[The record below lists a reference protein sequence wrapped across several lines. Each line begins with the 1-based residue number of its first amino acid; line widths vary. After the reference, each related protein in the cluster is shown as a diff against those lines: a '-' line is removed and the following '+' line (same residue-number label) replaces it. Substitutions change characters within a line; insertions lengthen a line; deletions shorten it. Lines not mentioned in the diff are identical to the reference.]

1 MSPPLSTLFAESLKV
16 GCLGFGGPAGQIA
29 LMHRVFVDE
38 RKWIDDDRFQ
48 HMLAFCMLLPGPEA
62 QQLATYIGWRLRG
75 WAGALIAGWMFVL
88 PGALIVLTLSW
99 LYVNYGEV
107 PFVAAAF
114 NGVKCAVVALVA
126 EAILKV
132 GKRALKTST
141 AFWIAIAAFIALV
154 LGAPFP
160 LVIVAAALVG
170 LLFPAPLGEGDA
182 SANFSTAEPIPPTP
196 PHKGTGSQ
204 ALLWLILWLCPPAI
218 IALTLGR
225 EHVLFQIALVFS
237 ILACVTFGGA
247 YALLAYLT
255 TEAAG
260 RGWLTPAQMID
271 GLGLAETTPGPLIL
285 VNEFVGFLAGHNAG
299 GFALAGAAIALWCT
313 FAPSFVWIFA
323 GAPYAE
329 RLQRNPRAA
338 GALAAITA
346 AVLGVIAKLALFF
359 AAHALFARQLSF
371 GPTALPDLTSGIW
384 WMIVLA
390 LAGGVALIRF
400 KANLLLVLVACA
412 LTGLAAHARS
422 PIKRRRFPSHPSFR
436 GHDEHPRIPRQSRPE
451 ELRRAGSARLPRL
464 HHRRSHRRR
473 R

>member
-1 MSPPLSTLFAESLKV
+1 MTPSLSTLFVESFKV

-62 QQLATYIGWRLRG
+62 QQLATYTGWRLRG

-88 PGALIVLTLSW
+88 PGACVVLALSW
-99 LYVNYGEV
+99 LYVTYGKV
-107 PFVAAAF
+107 SLVAAAF
-114 NGVKCAVVALVA
+114 DGVKCAVVALVA
-126 EAILKV
+126 EALFKV

-141 AFWIAIAAFIALV
+141 ALWIAIATFIALV

-160 LVIVAAALVG
+160 LVIVAAGALG
-170 LLFPAPLGEGDA
+170 FAFPSSHTGEGREGGIGAGASSTAQIPPPPAP
-182 SANFSTAEPIPPTP
+182 S
-196 PHKGTGSQ
+196 HKGAGSQ
-204 ALLWLILWLCPPAI
+204 AALWLILWLSPPAL
-218 IALTLGR
+218 IAATLGTN
-225 EHVLFQIALVFS
+225 HVLFQIALLFS

-255 TEAAG
+255 AEAAA
-260 RGWLTPAQMID
+260 RGWLSPQQMID

-285 VNEFVGFLAGHNAG
+285 VNEFVGFLAGWNAG
-299 GFALAGAAIALWCT
+299 SIALAFAGAAIALWCT

-329 RLQRNPRAA
+329 RLEKNVRAA

-359 AAHALFARQLSF
+359 AAHALFARQIQF
-371 GPTALPDLTSGIW
+371 GPTELPDPASGIW
-384 WMIVLA
+384 WMIALSLA
-390 LAGGVALIRF
+390 AAVALIRF
-400 KANLLLVLVACA
+400 KANLLLVLAACA
-412 LTGLAAHARS
+412 IAGLAAHAS
-422 PIKRRRFPSHPSFR
+422 
-436 GHDEHPRIPRQSRPE
+436 G
-451 ELRRAGSARLPRL
+451 L
-464 HHRRSHRRR
+464 
-473 R
+473 

>member
-1 MSPPLSTLFAESLKV
+1 
-16 GCLGFGGPAGQIA
+16 
-29 LMHRVFVDE
+29 MHRVFVDE

-75 WAGALIAGWMFVL
+75 WAGALVAGWMFVL
-88 PGALIVLTLSW
+88 PGALIVLALSW

-107 PFVAAAF
+107 PLAAAAF
-114 NGVKCAVVALVA
+114 DGIKCAVVALVA
-126 EAILKV
+126 EALLKV
-132 GKRALKTST
+132 GKRALKTK
-141 AFWIAIAAFIALV
+141 AALWLAITTFIALV

-160 LVIVAAALVG
+160 LVIISAALIGATQTLSLAERVAAQRPGEGRLDKQSPEQLNAPHP
-170 LLFPAPLGEGDA
+170 PAPSPQGRRGA
-182 SANFSTAEPIPPTP
+182 MA
-196 PHKGTGSQ
+196 Q
-204 ALLWLILWLCPPAI
+204 AILWLILWLTPPAI
-218 IALTLGR
+218 IALTLGAD
-225 EHVLFQIALVFS
+225 HVLFQIALLFT

-255 TEAAG
+255 TEAAA

-323 GAPYAE
+323 GAPFAE
-329 RLQRNPRAA
+329 RLQHNARAA

-359 AAHALFARQLSF
+359 AAHALFARQLNI

-384 WMIVLA
+384 WMIALA
-390 LAGGVALIRF
+390 LAASVALIRF
-400 KANLLLVLVACA
+400 KANLLLVLAACA
-412 LTGLAAHARS
+412 LAGLAAHAAA
-422 PIKRRRFPSHPSFR
+422 
-436 GHDEHPRIPRQSRPE
+436 
-451 ELRRAGSARLPRL
+451 L
-464 HHRRSHRRR
+464 
-473 R
+473 